1 LGAIDYVPYSR
12 QACSTHRLGF
22 LILATTIKNCFC
34 GNKFIFEHCCQP
46 LIEGKVVAKD
56 AEVLMRSRFT
66 AYVIKNYQYIL
77 QTYSAALRAKITVSE
92 LARSAKDTQWLSL
105 QVLAHFV
112 EKNTAQVE
120 FKAFYQVHN
129 SYYVM
134 HELSDFVF
142 EAGKWLYTDGAMQK
156 GSGEFTPER
165 NSHCLC
171 GSGKKFK
178 KCCGR

>member
-1 LGAIDYVPYSR
+1 M
-12 QACSTHRLGF
+12 
-22 LILATTIKNCFC
+22 
-34 GNKFIFEHCCQP
+34 
-46 LIEGKVVAKD
+46 VAKN
-56 AEVLMRSRFT
+56 AEELMRSRFT
-66 AYVIKNYQYIL
+66 AYMIENHQYIL
-77 QTYSAALRAKITVSE
+77 QTYAAAQRAEITISD
-92 LARSAKDTQWLSL
+92 LARSAKDTRWLSL
-105 QVLAHFV
+105 QVLEHHV
-112 EKNTAQVE
+112 KKNTAQVE

-142 EAGKWLYTDGAMQK
+142 ESGKWFYTNGAIQK

-171 GSGKKFK
+171 ASGKKFK

>member
-1 LGAIDYVPYSR
+1 
-12 QACSTHRLGF
+12 
-22 LILATTIKNCFC
+22 LATTIKNCFC
-34 GNKFIFEHCCQP
+34 GNKFTFEHCCQP
-46 LIEGKVVAKD
+46 LIEGKVVAKN

-77 QTYSAALRAKITVSE
+77 QTYAAAQRAKITISD
-92 LARSAKDTQWLSL
+92 LARSAKETRWLSL
-105 QVLAHFV
+105 QVLAHHV
-112 EKNTAQVE
+112 KTNTAQVE

-134 HELSDFVF
+134 HESSDFVF
-142 EAGKWLYTDGAMQK
+142 EAGKWLYTNGAMQK

-171 GSGKKFK
+171 ASGKKFK